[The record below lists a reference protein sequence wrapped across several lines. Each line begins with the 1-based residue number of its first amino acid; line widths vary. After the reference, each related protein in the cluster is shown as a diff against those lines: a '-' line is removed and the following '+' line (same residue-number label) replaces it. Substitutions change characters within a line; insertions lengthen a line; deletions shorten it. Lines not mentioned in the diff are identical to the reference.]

1 MEIKIIRK
9 YKKAKYTIGIVYV
22 NGEYFCNSLEDVDRG
37 LSSDMSVDDIL
48 KVKKPK
54 ETAIPCGRYR
64 ITLSYSPKFHNKP
77 YAISGMIPLINGVK
91 GFSAIRMHDG
101 KDESWTDG
109 CILMGRNTKVG
120 QLTDGLAVMT
130 ELTKRVSTALFKGES
145 VYVTII

>member
-1 MEIKIIRK
+1 
-9 YKKAKYTIGIVYV
+9 
-22 NGEYFCNSLEDVDRG
+22 
-37 LSSDMSVDDIL
+37 
-48 KVKKPK
+48 
-54 ETAIPCGRYR
+54 
-64 ITLSYSPKFHNKP
+64 
-77 YAISGMIPLINGVK
+77 MIPLINGVK

-101 KDESWTDG
+101 KDEYWTDG